1 MIFLYQIEII
11 ETTRICTL
19 EADDVSTLISTRT
32 HAHPRALLVR
42 CEPALRKCLVSVS
55 QNNQNGL
62 QNRGTDVD
70 EVSGKYLAFS
80 LFFSTMSG
88 FTVLEKLI
96 VILILIFFNHT
107 VNIQ

>member
-1 MIFLYQIEII
+1 MYALGRRRVHAYI
-11 ETTRICTL
+11 
-19 EADDVSTLISTRT
+19 

-80 LFFSTMSG
+80 LFFSTILG